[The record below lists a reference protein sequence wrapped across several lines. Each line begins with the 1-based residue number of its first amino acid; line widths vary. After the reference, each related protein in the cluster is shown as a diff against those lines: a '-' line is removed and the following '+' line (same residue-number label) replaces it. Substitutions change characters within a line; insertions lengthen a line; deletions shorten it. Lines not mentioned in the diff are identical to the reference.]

1 MKLKTLFTT
10 PTATELAA
18 KELAEAQRQLLSAQ
32 TAEEYARSMVAYNS
46 QRIARLKDIVLGAG
60 K

>member
-1 MKLKTLFTT
+1 MKLKTLFQT

-18 KELAEAQRQLLSAQ
+18 KELAEAQR
-32 TAEEYARSMVAYNS
+32 
-46 QRIARLKDIVLGAG
+46 IARLKDIVLGAG